1 MLLTIVYTR
10 APGLAEDTGATTLG
24 AEARSEDRTVTVPT
38 VPTVEERQ
46 ANRATLRV
54 PRAASA

>member
-1 MLLTIVYTR
+1 MYTR